1 MRDKHRSFGAFV
13 PANTQAP
20 VLALSLTTCFVN
32 LQVHFHDLALNK
44 GERFLVET
52 WNNIASEWWPL
63 SGKRSRFVDLQPML
77 SIAFTHRGSS
87 APGWTTLG
95 KKNNASA

>member
-1 MRDKHRSFGAFV
+1 MNLHKTRDKNRSFGAFV

-20 VLALSLTTCFVN
+20 VLALSLTKCFVN

-63 SGKRSRFVDLQPML
+63 SGKSLVRRLTADVEHCFHPQGKLRARVD
-77 SIAFTHRGSS
+77 H
-87 APGWTTLG
+87 LG
-95 KKNNASA
+95 EEE